1 MEHKIV
7 IPGRFES
14 LNKYL
19 GEVSR
24 HPIAGNRMK
33 QHDENICVTYIR
45 KALKNT
51 KLKTPIVIHYGF
63 YDKNTRRDRPNIVA
77 YFDKVFEDALQKAGN
92 LKNDGWHDVY
102 NITHDFFVDTKNPR
116 IEIVIQEVKKDE
128 RQFFLEQTTV

>member
-1 MEHKIV
+1 MLYMIE

-19 GEVSR
+19 GELSR

-33 QHDENICVTYIR
+33 QRDENICVTYIR

-63 YDKNTRRDRPNIVA
+63 YDKNTKRDRMNIFA
-77 YFDKVFEDALQKAGN
+77 YTDKVFQDSLQKAGN
-92 LKNDGWHDVY
+92 LKSDDWRSVIN
-102 NITHDFFVDTKNPR
+102 TSHDFFVDAKNPR
-116 IEIVIQEVKKDE
+116 IEIVIEEVKGE
-128 RQFFLEQTTV
+128 QRQFFLE